1 MSPPP
6 STAAAAGAF
15 APDADA
21 DAAGAAEHAEPGVL
35 GPLERGVAV
44 LRALSAPDGH
54 RQRPSDLV
62 HTTGLARATVDR
74 LVSTLTRIGYVRP
87 AGRDIEPA
95 PRLMELGNGYLASS
109 GIPDALGPF
118 TAELADAVDE
128 SVSLAV
134 PDGTGVRFVAQCTR
148 RRAMSLA
155 FRIGDLVP
163 AERCAAGTVL
173 AAGWDEAGYDAWRER
188 RRADPDDAGFP
199 IAPRRDAPSA
209 AEVEADF
216 RHRTEGAAAS
226 GWAVDDGL
234 VEPGLIAVA
243 APVHDAE
250 GRPVCAVSVVSHT
263 SRHTLDSLAGAAVP
277 RLREMLPAMGR
288 ALAEAEAPGAA
299 APAPLDDVTREAK
312 GELGADFLQS
322 LARGLA
328 VLRALGT
335 RRGGCTLSEAA
346 KATGLP
352 RATARRALLSLVH
365 LGYVE
370 YAEAAGRRF
379 RMLPRVLELGY
390 AHLSGLGF
398 TDLAE
403 PHLRRLAAEAGES
416 ASMAVLDGPDIR
428 YVARVPTYR
437 IMTVNIT
444 VGTRF
449 PAYATSMGRVLLA
462 GLPAAE
468 RTELL
473 ARTELRRFTSR
484 TVTGPAELERILA
497 DTEEAGYALVD
508 GELEEGLR
516 SLAVPVRDAAGHVV
530 AAVNVPTH
538 AGRHSADETRAA
550 LLPALRAAQAGM
562 EADLRAVGGVPGVP
576 GAGG

>member
-6 STAAAAGAF
+6 TTTAGMAAVTALPPE
-15 APDADA
+15 APA
-21 DAAGAAEHAEPGVL
+21 PGVL

-74 LVSTLTRIGYVRP
+74 LVSTLTRVGYVRP

-95 PRLMELGNGYLASS
+95 PRLMELGNGYLAGS

-118 TAELADAVDE
+118 TAELSDAVDE

-134 PDGTGVRFVAQCTR
+134 PDGTGVRFVAQRTR

-173 AAGWDEAGYDAWRER
+173 ATAWREAEYDAWRER
-188 RRADPDDAGFP
+188 RRADPRDAAFP
-199 IAPRRDAPSA
+199 IAPRRDAVGTVD
-209 AEVEADF
+209 VEADF
-216 RHRTEGAAAS
+216 RSRTADAAVS
-226 GWAVDDGL
+226 GWAADDGM

-243 APVHDAE
+243 APVTDAA

-263 SRHTLDSLAGAAVP
+263 SRHTVRS
-277 RLREMLPAMGR
+277 
-288 ALAEAEAPGAA
+288 LAEAALPWLRAA
-299 APAPLDDVTREAK
+299 APAMARALTEAPGRPAPAPAADVTREAK

-335 RRGGCTLSEAA
+335 RRGGCTLAEAA

-352 RATARRALLSLVH
+352 RATARRALLSLVR

-370 YAEAAGRRF
+370 QAEDAGRF

-390 AHLSGLGF
+390 AHLSGLTF
-398 TDLAE
+398 TDLAQ
-403 PHLRRLAAEAGES
+403 PHLRWLAAEAGES
-416 ASMAVLDGPDIR
+416 ASAAVLDGPDIR

-437 IMTVNIT
+437 IMTVSVT

-449 PAYATSMGRVLLA
+449 PAYATAMGRVLLA
-462 GLPAAE
+462 GLPVAE
-468 RTELL
+468 REALL
-473 ARTELRRFTSR
+473 ARTRLRPFTPR
-484 TVTGPAELERILA
+484 TVSDPARLERILRATA
-497 DTEEAGYALVD
+497 DEGYALVD

-516 SLAVPVRDAAGHVV
+516 SLAVPVRDASARVV
-530 AAVNVPTH
+530 AALNVPTH
-538 AGRHSADETRAA
+538 AGRRSAEETRTAV
-550 LLPALRAAQAGM
+550 LPALRAAQARL
-562 EADLRAVGGVPGVP
+562 EADLRAVGGALGPVG
-576 GAGG
+576 